1 MGLLD
6 KFKNLFSDEVE
17 EDNKPIKKEVIQVE
31 IASPKREEQKE
42 KDPDITESEAIKKD
56 EKFVFPVYFDDK
68 DFDTLDY
75 SKPKPKEPEP
85 VAKPKTTYAL
95 NKPIPKEE
103 KKIFKPSPIISP
115 VYGVL
120 DKNYSKDD
128 ITTKSNKR
136 VEYYQ
141 SSKEM
146 TIDDVRK
153 KAFGTLEEELET
165 ELFSKNSI
173 LFNEELESESAE
185 KDMFEELEEKDN
197 DYETEIA
204 IEEELTLEDLEEPKQ
219 EKIVNSTNMVE
230 NELNKMSEEGEENL
244 SEGDLFNLIDS
255 MYEKGDE
262 K

>member
-1 MGLLD
+1 
-6 KFKNLFSDEVE
+6 
-17 EDNKPIKKEVIQVE
+17 
-31 IASPKREEQKE
+31 
-42 KDPDITESEAIKKD
+42 
-56 EKFVFPVYFDDK
+56 
-68 DFDTLDY
+68 
-75 SKPKPKEPEP
+75 
-85 VAKPKTTYAL
+85 
-95 NKPIPKEE
+95 
-103 KKIFKPSPIISP
+103 
-115 VYGVL
+115 
-120 DKNYSKDD
+120 
-128 ITTKSNKR
+128 
-136 VEYYQ
+136 
-141 SSKEM
+141 M